1 MSRRRLFGAVRDQMR
16 SRAARETHEA
26 RPPIAVPGRPRPAPA
41 PAQDDELEQIEAEA
55 RYHRDRFDLYRA
67 RVQSGN
73 AATSLGRLR
82 ELERTATA
90 AADRLTHARRTR
102 RAAGK

>member
-1 MSRRRLFGAVRDQMR
+1 MTRRSLLG
-16 SRAARETHEA
+16 S
-26 RPPIAVPGRPRPAPA
+26 PPPH
-41 PAQDDELEQIEAEA
+41 DHELEQIEAEA
-55 RYHRDRFDLYRA
+55 RYSRDRFDLYRA

-90 AADRLTHARRTR
+90 AADRLAHARRT
-102 RAAGK
+102 AGK